1 MANLISRKQ
10 FLHKCLSVLPA
21 IYVPSVFSNTRER
34 AVADNIIQLDAMGYP
49 IVTKEFELF
58 DFETYQKTS
67 YRVRAPGGIVIN
79 INVSEFGPNA
89 GIYFNTY
96 HPNSYFS
103 LFRQF
108 RLDGTLVRKGLSYVQ
123 GFQKGVWYYFD
134 EAGRLTKEVNYDEP
148 FKFTFEDVLMFCEK
162 QNIRVEKG
170 FFSRESANWPA
181 NILATEIYRKRSIL
195 RSKWEIEYKIPDEPN
210 NYNRIIEKKIV
221 LNGKT
226 GRVITKRQRT
236 VIWIE

>member
-58 DFETYQKTS
+58 DFETYKKTS

-134 EAGRLTKEVNYDEP
+134 EAGRLTKEVNYDDP

-170 FFSRESANWPA
+170 FFSLDAANWPA
-181 NILATEIYRKRSIL
+181 TILATKIYRECSTFRC
-195 RSKWEIEYKIPDEPN
+195 KWEIEYRMPVQPN
-210 NYNRIIEKKIV
+210 FFGELMEKKIV

-226 GRVITKRQRT
+226 GRVMSKRQHIFRY
-236 VIWIE
+236 I